1 MMDVKLH
8 SVSEVGGTVVR
19 GMVRYTDLA
28 ELQKAVTVHEGAG
41 NEYYIEDMTMAP
53 VVRRFLEVM
62 IHLGVSFCNKQGV
75 QYYYIG
81 GKPSKYYGERPS
93 AWEAIP
99 ITEVEMRIAVQEHIR
114 SLTGDEL
121 YDDMA
126 YIEEKYEKLTGV
138 LFGQMDMYDYIEE
151 VR

>member
-8 SVSEVGGTVVR
+8 SVTEVGGCIVR
-19 GMVRYTDLA
+19 GMVRFGDLA
-28 ELQKAVTVHEGAG
+28 ELQKAVQIHEASGD
-41 NEYYIEDMTMAP
+41 EYYIEDMTMAP

-62 IHLGVSFCNKQGV
+62 LHLGVSFCNKSGV

-93 AWEAIP
+93 AYEAIT
-99 ITEVEMRIAVQEHIR
+99 ITEVELRIAVQEHIR

-121 YDDMA
+121 HEDMA

-151 VR
+151 VS